1 MHHRSY
7 NRLLIGVAL
16 LALVAVLGSN
26 ALQLAFHSGPTSVV
40 TADPE
45 LGWRFRGQ
53 RNQQEMGLADFP
65 LRFNARGCRGPEST
79 GDESRGRT
87 VFLGNSV
94 TLGQHVP
101 EDRTFA
107 SLADGINA
115 GGDGYDTYQQLRHF
129 RCDLADLKP
138 QRVVL
143 MITATDLMTAA
154 ASRERM
160 RSTAAANPDLAPLL
174 QRLTDIRQARR
185 IFSHGFR
192 PKGDDRPDP
201 GRDNAYLAAAMA
213 VPDPQVWRDWTTS
226 IDGLAKE
233 IGAGHLTL
241 VLSPP
246 RLQVLNCLP
255 GTKET
260 PLATALR
267 EFCSTRKIGFHDLLP
282 DLAVA
287 NPQELYCD
295 HVHFSERGHALVA
308 EILTRTGIR

>member
-7 NRLLIGVAL
+7 NRLLIGAAL
-16 LALVAVLGSN
+16 LALVAVLGAN
-26 ALQLAFHSGPTSVV
+26 ALQLAFHSGPSSVV

-53 RNQQEMGLADFP
+53 RNQKELGLADFP

-79 GDESRGRT
+79 DDEPRGRT

-107 SLADGINA
+107 SLAGGINA
-115 GGDGYDTYQQLRHF
+115 GGDGYDTYQQIRHF
-129 RCDLADLKP
+129 RRDLADLKP

-192 PKGDDRPDP
+192 PKGDDQPDA

-213 VPDPQVWRDWTTS
+213 VPDPQVWKDWTAS
-226 IDGLAKE
+226 IEEFAKE
-233 IGAGHLTL
+233 IGSGNLTL

-246 RLQVLNCLP
+246 RLQALNWLP

-260 PLATALR
+260 PLSAALR
-267 EFCSTRKIGFHDLLP
+267 EFCFMRKFGFHDLLP
-282 DLAVA
+282 DLAVT
-287 NPQELYCD
+287 NPEALYCD
-295 HVHFSERGHALVA
+295 HVHFAERGHATVARLLAHLVHH
-308 EILTRTGIR
+308 